1 MSDLNFDRAE
11 YIQPQAPPVLAGEAV
26 GRPLHTTEGP
36 FLRALLFGIVAA
48 FAGAIGYA
56 VVSLSGFMVS
66 IVAIA
71 MAWLIAK
78 AMMTASN
85 GIGGQRYQVAA
96 VILTYF
102 SVSLGEL
109 LAPLWR
115 AHGEGMPIAH
125 MLVSPQVWKFLL
137 AGPLLELE
145 RGFNGILGIV
155 ILAIGMR
162 AAWRMAAGGP
172 GFDARFMRR
181 SGVA

>member
-11 YIQPQAPPVLAGEAV
+11 YLQPQEPQILQGEGA
-26 GRPLHTTEGP
+26 GRPVTQAEGP
-36 FLRALLFGIVAA
+36 FINALLFGAIAAVAGSIA
-48 FAGAIGYA
+48 YA
-56 VVSLSGFMVS
+56 LISLSGFMVS

-78 AMMTASN
+78 AMMTTSN
-85 GIGGQRYQVAA
+85 GIGGQRYQIAA

-115 AHGEGMPIAH
+115 AHGEGLPLSHI
-125 MLVSPQVWKFLL
+125 LVSPQVWKFFLI
-137 AGPLLELE
+137 GPFLELE
-145 RGFNGILGIV
+145 RGFNGIIGIV
-155 ILAIGMR
+155 ILVIGMR

-172 GFDARFMRR
+172 GFMRR
-181 SGVA
+181 SAVA